1 MAIID
6 KLKKIVAD
14 ELAVDESEV
23 VEEAHLLDDL
33 DADSMNL
40 MVIYAEV
47 EKIFGVVVDDDTAL
61 DIETVRDLVNHIKKE
76 GE

>member
-1 MAIID
+1 MAEID
-6 KLKKIVAD
+6 VIKKIVAD

-40 MVIYAEV
+40 IVIYAEV
-47 EKIFGVVVDDDTAL
+47 EKIFGVVIDDETAL
-61 DIETVRDLVNHIKKE
+61 EIETVRDLVQHILK
-76 GE
+76 

>member
-6 KLKKIVAD
+6 KIKKIVAD

-47 EKIFGVVVDDDTAL
+47 EKIFCVVVDDDTAL